1 VTPLEALQATL
12 AGEHAAVDV
21 FATLGGRV
29 SASEHPA
36 TAARLREGYE
46 AHRAR
51 RDDLRTRLTDLGE
64 QPVAPAAGYEVDDD
78 SRDPGRLTAS
88 ARRAEERCAAVYA
101 QLVGSSTGPTRR
113 WALQALTD
121 SALRTLAL
129 GGTPSAY
136 PGLPEL
142 P

>member
-1 VTPLEALQATL
+1 MTPLEALQTTL
-12 AGEHAAVDV
+12 AGEHAAVHV

-29 SASEHPA
+29 SASAHPA

-51 RDDLRTRLTDLGE
+51 RDELRSRLADLGE
-64 QPVAPAAGYEVDDD
+64 QPVPPAAGYDVDDD
-78 SRDPGRLTAS
+78 SRDPERLTAA
-88 ARRAEERCAAVYA
+88 ARRAEDRCAAVYA
-101 QLVGSSTGPTRR
+101 QLVASSAGPTRR
-113 WALQALTD
+113 WAVQALTD

-129 GGTPSAY
+129 DGTPSAY

-142 P
+142 T

>member
-1 VTPLEALQATL
+1 MTPLEALQATL
-12 AGEHAAVDV
+12 AGEHAAVHV

-29 SASEHPA
+29 SASEDPS

-51 RDDLRTRLTDLGE
+51 RDELRSWLADLGE
-64 QPVAPAAGYEVDDD
+64 QPVAPAAGYDVDDG
-78 SRDPGRLTAS
+78 SRDPERLTAT
-88 ARRAEERCAAVYA
+88 ARRAEERCTAVYG
-101 QLVGSSTGPTRR
+101 QLVASSTGPTRR
-113 WALQALTD
+113 WAVQAQTD

-142 P
+142 T

>member
-12 AGEHAAVDV
+12 AGEHAAVHV

-29 SASEHPA
+29 SASADPA

-51 RDDLRTRLTDLGE
+51 RDELRTRLADLGE
-64 QPVAPAAGYEVDDD
+64 QPVPPAAAYEVDDD
-78 SRDPGRLTAS
+78 SREPERLTAA
-88 ARRAEERCAAVYA
+88 ARRTEERCAAVYA
-101 QLVGSSTGPTRR
+101 QLVASSTGPQRR
-113 WALQALTD
+113 WAVQALTD

-129 GGTPSAY
+129 DGTPSAY

-142 P
+142 A

>member
-1 VTPLEALQATL
+1 MTPLEALQATL
-12 AGEHAAVDV
+12 AGEHAAVHV

-29 SASEHPA
+29 SASASPA
-36 TAARLREGYE
+36 TAARLREAYE

-51 RDDLRTRLTDLGE
+51 RDNLRSRLAELGE

-78 SRDPGRLTAS
+78 SRDPERLAESGR
-88 ARRAEERCAAVYA
+88 RVEERCTAVYA
-101 QLVGSSTGPTRR
+101 QLVASSTGPTRR
-113 WALQALTD
+113 WAVQALID
-121 SALRTLAL
+121 SSLRCLSL

-142 P
+142 T